1 MTIFFIIAVAVLLP
15 YRFIIRRANRQLMF
29 LQRYSATRVSADKAS
44 IIIAARNEEMNIGP
58 CLESLLAQDFP
69 REQMEIIVV
78 DDQSV
83 DGTAALVQRYAD
95 RGIRLISLGM
105 DEAFGKKAAIARG
118 IAAASHPIIITT
130 DADCSYS
137 TKWIN
142 TLLSFREKMDAVFV
156 AAPVQLKKEIS
167 LLDRFQSLDFM
178 ALQGITAA
186 GVSGKYLN
194 MCNGANLLYTKEGFS
209 AVNGF
214 EGIDHI
220 ASGDDMLLME
230 KINKAFPGGI
240 AYCFSEDAIVVT
252 EPAASWTAFI
262 QQRIRWSS
270 KATNYTS
277 FVIKATLLLVYLVN
291 AAVVYLLL
299 AGIFDF
305 QLMKCGLLLTLM
317 KTIVELPFMIRTARF
332 FNKSA
337 LIAWFIPFQPLH
349 ALYTVVAGTFGL
361 FSKYRWKGREVG

>member
-1 MTIFFIIAVAVLLP
+1 MTIFFIIAVALLLP

-29 LQRYSATRVSADKAS
+29 LKRYTATKVSADKAS
-44 IIIAARNEEMNIGP
+44 IIIAARNEEMNIEK
-58 CLESLLAQDFP
+58 CLESLLAQGFP

-83 DGTAALVQRYAD
+83 DQTAAIVKHYAD
-95 RGIRLISLGM
+95 RGIQLISLGK

-137 TKWIN
+137 NKWIN
-142 TLLSFREKMDAVFV
+142 TLLCYREKMDAVFV
-156 AAPVQLKKEIS
+156 AAPVQFRKEMN
-167 LLDRFQSLDFM
+167 LLERFQSLDFM

-194 MCNGANLLYTKEGFS
+194 MCNGANLLYTKEAFLQ
-209 AVNGF
+209 VRGF

-230 KINKAFPGGI
+230 KIDKAFPGGVD
-240 AYCFSEDAIVVT
+240 YCFSEGGIVVT
-252 EPAASWTAFI
+252 EPATTWSAFV

-270 KATNYTS
+270 KAKNYSS
-277 FVIKATLLLVYLVN
+277 FVTKAVLLLVYLLN
-291 AAVVYLLL
+291 AAVVSLLL
-299 AGIFDF
+299 AGIVDF
-305 QLMKCGLLLTLM
+305 QLLKYGLLLTLM
-317 KTIVELPFMIRTARF
+317 KTIVELPFMIRIARF
-332 FNKSA
+332 FNKSE

-361 FSKYRWKGREVG
+361 FSKYSWKGRDVV

>member
-1 MTIFFIIAVAVLLP
+1 MTIFFIIAVALLLP

-29 LQRYSATRVSADKAS
+29 MQRYTASQVSAEKAS
-44 IIIAARNEEMNIGP
+44 IIIAARNEETHIGP

-78 DDQSV
+78 DDQST
-83 DGTAALVQRYAD
+83 DGTAALVRSYAD
-95 RGIRLISLGM
+95 RGIRLISLGKE
-105 DEAFGKKAAIARG
+105 DAFGKKAAIARG
-118 IAAASHPIIITT
+118 IAAATHGIITTT

-137 TKWIN
+137 NKWIN
-142 TLLSFREKMDAVFV
+142 TLLSYREKMDAVFV
-156 AAPVQLKKEIS
+156 AAPVQFRKEIN

-194 MCNGANLLYTKEGFS
+194 MCNGANLLYTKEAFLQ
-209 AVNGF
+209 VRGF

-230 KINKAFPGGI
+230 KIDKAFPGGV

-252 EPAASWTAFI
+252 EPANSWAAFI

-270 KATNYTS
+270 KAKNYSNIFT
-277 FVIKATLLLVYLVN
+277 KLTLLLVYLVN
-291 AAVVYLLL
+291 AAVVALLL

-305 QLMKCGLLLTLM
+305 QLLKYGLLLTLM
-317 KTIVELPFMIRTARF
+317 KTIVELPFMIRIARF

-337 LIAWFIPFQPLH
+337 LIPWFIPIQPMH
-349 ALYTVVAGTFGL
+349 AFYTVMAGTFGL

>member
-1 MTIFFIIAVAVLLP
+1 
-15 YRFIIRRANRQLMF
+15 
-29 LQRYSATRVSADKAS
+29 
-44 IIIAARNEEMNIGP
+44 
-58 CLESLLAQDFP
+58 
-69 REQMEIIVV
+69 
-78 DDQSV
+78 
-83 DGTAALVQRYAD
+83 
-95 RGIRLISLGM
+95 
-105 DEAFGKKAAIARG
+105 
-118 IAAASHPIIITT
+118 
-130 DADCSYS
+130 
-137 TKWIN
+137 
-142 TLLSFREKMDAVFV
+142 MDAVFV
-156 AAPVQLKKEIS
+156 AAPVQFRKEIS

-186 GVSGKYLN
+186 GVSSKYLN
-194 MCNGANLLYTKEGFS
+194 MCNGANLLYTKEAFS

-230 KINKAFPGGI
+230 KIDKAFPGGI
-240 AYCFSEDAIVVT
+240 AYCFSQDAIVVT
-252 EPAASWTAFI
+252 EPASSWAAFI

-270 KATNYTS
+270 KAKNYTS

-291 AAVVYLLL
+291 AAVVSLLL

-305 QLMKCGLLLTLM
+305 QLLKYGLLFTLM

-337 LIAWFIPFQPLH
+337 LIPWFIPIQPLH

>member
-1 MTIFFIIAVAVLLP
+1 MTIFFIIAVALLLP
-15 YRFIIRRANRQLMF
+15 YRFIIRRANRQLIFM
-29 LQRYSATRVSADKAS
+29 QRFTASQVSADKAS
-44 IIIAARNEEMNIGP
+44 IIIAARNEETHIGP

-83 DGTAALVQRYAD
+83 DQTAAVVSSYAD
-95 RGIRLISLGM
+95 RGIRLISLGK

-118 IAAASHPIIITT
+118 IAAATHGIIITT

-137 TKWIN
+137 NKWLN
-142 TLLSFREKMDAVFV
+142 TLLSYREKMNAVFV
-156 AAPVQLKKEIS
+156 AAPVQFRKEIN

-186 GVSGKYLN
+186 GVSSKYLN
-194 MCNGANLLYTKEGFS
+194 MCNGANLLYAKEAFLQ
-209 AVNGF
+209 VRGF

-230 KINKAFPGGI
+230 KIDRAFPGGV

-252 EPAASWTAFI
+252 EPAASWAAFI

-270 KATNYTS
+270 KAKNYTS
-277 FVIKATLLLVYLVN
+277 IFTKLTLLLVYLVN
-291 AAVVYLLL
+291 AAVVSLLL

-305 QLMKCGLLLTLM
+305 QLLKYGLLLTLM
-317 KTIVELPFMIRTARF
+317 KTIVELPFMIRIARF

-337 LIAWFIPFQPLH
+337 LIAWFIPIQPLH
-349 ALYTVVAGTFGL
+349 ALYTIVAGTFGL

>member
-1 MTIFFIIAVAVLLP
+1 MTIFFIIAVALLLP
-15 YRFIIRRANRQLMF
+15 YRYIIRRANRQLMF
-29 LQRYSATRVSADKAS
+29 MQRYTATQVSAEKAS
-44 IIIAARNEEMNIGP
+44 IIIAARNEETHIGP

-83 DGTAALVQRYAD
+83 DQTAAIVKRYAD
-95 RGIRLISLGM
+95 RGIRLISLGKE
-105 DEAFGKKAAIARG
+105 DAFGKKAAIARG
-118 IAAASHPIIITT
+118 IAAATHGIIITT

-137 TKWIN
+137 NKWIN
-142 TLLSFREKMDAVFV
+142 TLLSYREKMDAIFI
-156 AAPVQLKKEIS
+156 AAPVQFRKEIN

-194 MCNGANLLYTKEGFS
+194 MCNGANLLYTKEAFLQ
-209 AVNGF
+209 VRGF

-230 KINKAFPGGI
+230 KIDKAFPGGV
-240 AYCFSEDAIVVT
+240 AYCFSEDAVVVT
-252 EPAASWTAFI
+252 EPANSWTAFI

-270 KATNYTS
+270 KAKNYSNIFT
-277 FVIKATLLLVYLVN
+277 KLTLLLVYLVN
-291 AAVVYLLL
+291 AAVVALLL
-299 AGIFDF
+299 TGIFDF
-305 QLMKCGLLLTLM
+305 QLLKYGLLLTLM
-317 KTIVELPFMIRTARF
+317 KTIVELPFMIRIARF

-337 LIAWFIPFQPLH
+337 LIPWFIPIQPMH
-349 ALYTVVAGTFGL
+349 AFYTVVAGTFGL

>member
-1 MTIFFIIAVAVLLP
+1 MTIFFIIAVALLLP

-29 LQRYSATRVSADKAS
+29 LKRYTATRVSADKAS

-58 CLESLLAQDFP
+58 CLDSLLAQDFP

-83 DGTAALVQRYAD
+83 DGTAALVRSYAD
-95 RGIRLISLGM
+95 RGIRLISLGK
-105 DEAFGKKAAIARG
+105 DESFGKKAAIAKG
-118 IAAASHPIIITT
+118 IAAAAHPIIITT
-130 DADCSYS
+130 DADCSFAPR
-137 TKWIN
+137 WLN
-142 TLLSFREKMDAVFV
+142 TMLSFREEMDAVFV
-156 AAPVQLKKEIS
+156 AAPVQFRKEKT

-194 MCNGANLLYTKEGFS
+194 MCNGANLLYTKEAFL

-230 KINKAFPGGI
+230 KIDKAFPGGI
-240 AYCFSEDAIVVT
+240 GYCYSKDAIVVT
-252 EPAASWTAFI
+252 EPAVSWAAFI

-270 KATNYTS
+270 KAKNYTS
-277 FVIKATLLLVYLVN
+277 VLIKATLLLVYLVN
-291 AAVVYLLL
+291 AAVVFMLL
-299 AGIFDF
+299 AGVFDL
-305 QLMKCGLLLTLM
+305 QLLKYGLLFTAM
-317 KTIVELPFMIRTARF
+317 KTMVELPFMIRIARF
-332 FNKSA
+332 FNKSI
-337 LIAWFIPFQPLH
+337 LITWFIPFQPLH

>member
-1 MTIFFIIAVAVLLP
+1 MTIFFIIAVALLLP

-29 LQRYSATRVSADKAS
+29 LKRYTATRVSADKAS
-44 IIIAARNEEMNIGP
+44 IIIAARNEEMNIGH
-58 CLESLLAQDFP
+58 CLDSLLAQDFP
-69 REQMEIIVV
+69 PSQMEIIVV

-83 DGTAALVQRYAD
+83 DGTAALVRSYAD
-95 RGIRLISLGM
+95 RGIRLISLGK

-130 DADCSYS
+130 DADCSF
-137 TKWIN
+137 TPRWLN
-142 TLLSFREKMDAVFV
+142 TMLSFREEMDAVFV
-156 AAPVQLKKEIS
+156 AAPVQFRKEMN

-194 MCNGANLLYTKEGFS
+194 MCNGANLLYTKGAFS

-230 KINKAFPGGI
+230 KINSTFPGGV

-252 EPAASWTAFI
+252 EPATSLAAFI

-270 KATNYTS
+270 KAKNYSSIVT
-277 FVIKATLLLVYLVN
+277 KAVLLLVYLLNGAMVF
-291 AAVVYLLL
+291 LLL
-299 AGIFDF
+299 AGAFDL
-305 QLMKCGLLLTLM
+305 QLLKYGLLLTAM
-317 KTIVELPFMIRTARF
+317 KTMVELPFMIRIAKF
-332 FNKSA
+332 FSKSA
-337 LIAWFIPFQPLH
+337 LIAWFIPIQPLH
-349 ALYTVVAGTFGL
+349 AFYTVVAGTFGL

>member
-1 MTIFFIIAVAVLLP
+1 MTILFIIFVALLLP

-44 IIIAARNEEMNIGP
+44 IIIAARNEEMNIGK
-58 CLESLLAQDFP
+58 CLDSLLAQDFP
-69 REQMEIIVV
+69 RSQMEIIVV
-78 DDQSV
+78 DDQS
-83 DGTAALVQRYAD
+83 DDQTAAIVSTYAD
-95 RGIRLISLGM
+95 KGIRLISVRNE
-105 DEAFGKKAAIARG
+105 EAFGKKAAIARG

-130 DADCSYS
+130 DADC
-137 TKWIN
+137 KFPPRWLN
-142 TLLSFREKMDAVFV
+142 TMLCFREDMDAVFV
-156 AAPVQLKKEIS
+156 AAPVQFRKEIS
-167 LLDRFQSLDFM
+167 LLERFQSLDFM

-194 MCNGANLLYTKEGFS
+194 MCNGANLLYTKEAFS

-230 KINKAFPGGI
+230 KINKAFPGGV
-240 AYCFSEDAIVVT
+240 AYCFSKDAIVVT
-252 EPAASWTAFI
+252 EPASSWAAFI

-270 KATNYTS
+270 KAKNYTS
-277 FVIKATLLLVYLVN
+277 FFIKATLLLVYLVN
-291 AAVVYLLL
+291 ASVVFLLL
-299 AGIFDF
+299 AGLFDV
-305 QLMKCGLLLTLM
+305 QLLKYGLLLTAM

-361 FSKYRWKGREVG
+361 FAKYRWKGRELS

>member
-1 MTIFFIIAVAVLLP
+1 MTILFIIAVALLLP
-15 YRFIIRRANRQLMF
+15 YRFIIRRANRQLIFM
-29 LQRYSATRVSADKAS
+29 QRFTASQVSADKAS
-44 IIIAARNEEMNIGP
+44 IIIAARNEETHIGP

-69 REQMEIIVV
+69 PSQMEIIVV

-83 DGTAALVQRYAD
+83 DGTAALVKSYAD
-95 RGIRLISLGM
+95 RGIRLISLGK

-118 IAAASHPIIITT
+118 IAAATHGIIITT

-137 TKWIN
+137 NKWIN
-142 TLLSFREKMDAVFV
+142 TLLCFREKMDAVFV
-156 AAPVQLKKEIS
+156 AAPVQFRKEIN

-194 MCNGANLLYTKEGFS
+194 MCNGANLLYTKEAFLQ
-209 AVNGF
+209 VRGF

-230 KINKAFPGGI
+230 KIDKAFPGGI
-240 AYCFSEDAIVVT
+240 NYCFSEDAIVVT
-252 EPAASWTAFI
+252 EPAVSWAAFI

-270 KATNYTS
+270 KAKNYTS
-277 FVIKATLLLVYLVN
+277 FVTKAVLLLVYLLN
-291 AAVVYLLL
+291 AAVVSLLL

-305 QLMKCGLLLTLM
+305 QLLKYGLLLTAM
-317 KTIVELPFMIRTARF
+317 KTIVELPFMIRIARF

-337 LIAWFIPFQPLH
+337 LIAWFIPIQPLH
-349 ALYTVVAGTFGL
+349 ALYTIVAGTFGL

>member
-1 MTIFFIIAVAVLLP
+1 MTIFFIIAVALLLP
-15 YRFIIRRANRQLMF
+15 YRFIIRRANRQLIFM
-29 LQRYSATRVSADKAS
+29 QRFTASQVSADKAS
-44 IIIAARNEEMNIGP
+44 IIIAARNEETHIGP

-83 DGTAALVQRYAD
+83 DQTAAVVSSYAD
-95 RGIRLISLGM
+95 RGIRLISLGK

-118 IAAASHPIIITT
+118 IAAATHGIIITT

-137 TKWIN
+137 NKWIN
-142 TLLSFREKMDAVFV
+142 TLLCFREKMDAVFV
-156 AAPVQLKKEIS
+156 AAPVQFRKEIN

-194 MCNGANLLYTKEGFS
+194 MCNGANLLYTKEAFLQ
-209 AVNGF
+209 VRGF

-230 KINKAFPGGI
+230 KIDRAFPGGV

-252 EPAASWTAFI
+252 EPAASWAAFI

-270 KATNYTS
+270 KAKNYTS
-277 FVIKATLLLVYLVN
+277 FFTKAVLLLVYLLN
-291 AAVVYLLL
+291 AAVVSLLL

-305 QLMKCGLLLTLM
+305 QLLKYGLLLTLM
-317 KTIVELPFMIRTARF
+317 KTIVELPFMIRIARF

-337 LIAWFIPFQPLH
+337 LIAWFIPIQPLH
-349 ALYTVVAGTFGL
+349 ALYTIVAGTFGL

>member
-1 MTIFFIIAVAVLLP
+1 MTIFFIIAVALLLP

-29 LQRYSATRVSADKAS
+29 MQRYTASQVSAEKAS
-44 IIIAARNEEMNIGP
+44 IIIAARNEETHIGP

-78 DDQSV
+78 DDQST
-83 DGTAALVQRYAD
+83 DGTAALVRSYAD
-95 RGIRLISLGM
+95 RGIRLISLGKE
-105 DEAFGKKAAIARG
+105 DAFGKKAAIARG
-118 IAAASHPIIITT
+118 IAAATHGIIITT

-137 TKWIN
+137 NKWIN
-142 TLLSFREKMDAVFV
+142 TLLSYREKMDAIFI
-156 AAPVQLKKEIS
+156 AAPVQFRKEIS

-194 MCNGANLLYTKEGFS
+194 MCNGANLLYTKEAFS

-230 KINKAFPGGI
+230 KIDKAFPGGV

-252 EPAASWTAFI
+252 EPANSWAAFI

-270 KATNYTS
+270 KAKNYSNIFT
-277 FVIKATLLLVYLVN
+277 KLTLLLVYLVN
-291 AAVVYLLL
+291 AAVVALLL

-305 QLMKCGLLLTLM
+305 QLLKYGLLLTLM
-317 KTIVELPFMIRTARF
+317 KTIVELPFMIRIARF

-337 LIAWFIPFQPLH
+337 LIPWFIPIQPMH
-349 ALYTVVAGTFGL
+349 AFYTVVAGTFGL

>member
-1 MTIFFIIAVAVLLP
+1 MTIVFIISVALLLP

-29 LQRYSATRVSADKAS
+29 MKRYTATKVSADKAS
-44 IIIAARNEEMNIGP
+44 IIIAARNEEMNIGK
-58 CLESLLAQDFP
+58 CLESLLSQDFP

-83 DGTAALVQRYAD
+83 DQTAAIVKRYAD
-95 RGIRLISLGM
+95 RGILLISLGKE
-105 DEAFGKKAAIARG
+105 DVYGKKAAIARG
-118 IAAASHPIIITT
+118 IAAAAHPIIITT

-137 TKWIN
+137 KKWIN

-156 AAPVQLKKEIS
+156 AAPVQFRKEIS
-167 LLDRFQSLDFM
+167 LLDSFQSLDFM

-186 GVSGKYLN
+186 GVSSNYLN
-194 MCNGANLLYTKEGFS
+194 MCNGANLLYTKEAFS

-230 KINKAFPGGI
+230 KIDKAFPGGI
-240 AYCFSEDAIVVT
+240 AYCFSQDAIVVT
-252 EPAASWTAFI
+252 EPASSWAAFI

-270 KATNYTS
+270 KAKNYTS

-291 AAVVYLLL
+291 AAVVALLL

-305 QLMKCGLLLTLM
+305 QLLKYGLFFTLM
-317 KTIVELPFMIRTARF
+317 KTIVELPFMIRIARF

-337 LIAWFIPFQPLH
+337 LIPWFIPIQPLH
-349 ALYTVVAGTFGL
+349 AFYTVVAGTFGL
-361 FSKYRWKGREVG
+361 FSKYSWKGREVG

>member
-1 MTIFFIIAVAVLLP
+1 MTIFFIIAVALLLP

-29 LQRYSATRVSADKAS
+29 MQRFTAFQVSADKAS
-44 IIIAARNEEMNIGP
+44 IIIAARNEETHIGP

-69 REQMEIIVV
+69 PSQMEIIVV

-83 DGTAALVQRYAD
+83 DGTAALVKSYAD
-95 RGIRLISLGM
+95 RGIRMISLGK
-105 DEAFGKKAAIARG
+105 DEVFGKKAAIARG
-118 IAAASHPIIITT
+118 IAAATHGIIITT
-130 DADCSYS
+130 DADCSYPK
-137 TKWIN
+137 KWIN
-142 TLLSFREKMDAVFV
+142 TLLCFREKMDAVFV
-156 AAPVQLKKEIS
+156 AAPVQFRKEIN

-194 MCNGANLLYTKEGFS
+194 MCNGANLLYTKEAFLQ
-209 AVNGF
+209 VRGF

-230 KINKAFPGGI
+230 KIDKAFPGGV

-252 EPAASWTAFI
+252 EPAASWVAFI

-270 KATNYTS
+270 KAKNYSSIFT
-277 FVIKATLLLVYLVN
+277 KLTLLLVYLLN
-291 AAVVYLLL
+291 AAVVSLLL

-305 QLMKCGLLLTLM
+305 QLLKYGLLLTLM
-317 KTIVELPFMIRTARF
+317 KTIVELPFMIRIARF

-337 LIAWFIPFQPLH
+337 LIAWFIPIQPLH
-349 ALYTVVAGTFGL
+349 ALYTVMAGTFGL

>member
-1 MTIFFIIAVAVLLP
+1 MTIFFIIAVALLLP
-15 YRFIIRRANRQLMF
+15 YRYIIRRANRQLMF
-29 LQRYSATRVSADKAS
+29 MQRYTATQVSAEKAS
-44 IIIAARNEEMNIGP
+44 IIIAARNEETHIGP

-83 DGTAALVQRYAD
+83 DQTAAIVKRYAD
-95 RGIRLISLGM
+95 RGIRLISLGKE
-105 DEAFGKKAAIARG
+105 DAFGKKAAIARG
-118 IAAASHPIIITT
+118 IAAATHGIIITT

-137 TKWIN
+137 NKWIN
-142 TLLSFREKMDAVFV
+142 TLLSYREKMDAVFV
-156 AAPVQLKKEIS
+156 AAPVQFRKEIN

-194 MCNGANLLYTKEGFS
+194 MCNGANLLYTKEAFLQ
-209 AVNGF
+209 VRGF

-230 KINKAFPGGI
+230 KIDKAFPGGV
-240 AYCFSEDAIVVT
+240 AYCFSEDAVVVT
-252 EPAASWTAFI
+252 EPANSWTAFI

-270 KATNYTS
+270 KAKNYSNIFT
-277 FVIKATLLLVYLVN
+277 KLTLLLVYLVN
-291 AAVVYLLL
+291 AAVVALLL
-299 AGIFDF
+299 TGIFDF
-305 QLMKCGLLLTLM
+305 QLLKYGLLLTLM
-317 KTIVELPFMIRTARF
+317 KTIVELPFMIRIARF

-337 LIAWFIPFQPLH
+337 LIPWFIPIQPMH
-349 ALYTVVAGTFGL
+349 AFYTVVAGTFGL

>member
-1 MTIFFIIAVAVLLP
+1 MTIFFIIAVVLLLP

-29 LQRYSATRVSADKAS
+29 MQRYTASQVSAEKAS
-44 IIIAARNEEMNIGP
+44 IIIAARNEETHIGP

-78 DDQSV
+78 DDQST
-83 DGTAALVQRYAD
+83 DGTAALVRSYAD
-95 RGIRLISLGM
+95 RGIRLISLGKE
-105 DEAFGKKAAIARG
+105 DAFGKKAAIARG
-118 IAAASHPIIITT
+118 IAAATHGIIITT

-137 TKWIN
+137 NKWIN
-142 TLLSFREKMDAVFV
+142 TLLSYREKMDAVFV
-156 AAPVQLKKEIS
+156 AAPVQFRKEIS

-194 MCNGANLLYTKEGFS
+194 MCNGANLLYTKEAFLQ
-209 AVNGF
+209 VRGF

-230 KINKAFPGGI
+230 KIDKAFPGGV

-252 EPAASWTAFI
+252 EPANSWAAFI

-270 KATNYTS
+270 KAKNYSNIFT
-277 FVIKATLLLVYLVN
+277 KLTLLLVYLVN
-291 AAVVYLLL
+291 AAVVALLL

-305 QLMKCGLLLTLM
+305 QLLKYGLLLTLM
-317 KTIVELPFMIRTARF
+317 KTIVELPFMIRIARF

-337 LIAWFIPFQPLH
+337 LIPWFIPIQPMH
-349 ALYTVVAGTFGL
+349 AFYTVVAGTFGL

>member
-1 MTIFFIIAVAVLLP
+1 MTIFFIIAVVLLLP
-15 YRFIIRRANRQLMF
+15 YRYIIRRANRQLMF
-29 LQRYSATRVSADKAS
+29 MQRYTATQVSAEKAS
-44 IIIAARNEEMNIGP
+44 IIIAARNEETHIGP

-78 DDQSV
+78 DDQST
-83 DGTAALVQRYAD
+83 DGTAALVRSYAD
-95 RGIRLISLGM
+95 RGIRLISLGKE
-105 DEAFGKKAAIARG
+105 DAFGKKAAIARG
-118 IAAASHPIIITT
+118 IAAATHGIIITT

-137 TKWIN
+137 NKWIN

-156 AAPVQLKKEIS
+156 AAPVQFRKEIS

-186 GVSGKYLN
+186 GVSSKYLN
-194 MCNGANLLYTKEGFS
+194 MCNGANLLYTKEAFS

-230 KINKAFPGGI
+230 KIDKAFPGGI
-240 AYCFSEDAIVVT
+240 NYCFSEDAIVVT
-252 EPAASWTAFI
+252 EPAASWAAFI

-270 KATNYTS
+270 KAKNYSNIFT
-277 FVIKATLLLVYLVN
+277 KLTLLLVYLVN
-291 AAVVYLLL
+291 AAVVALLL

-305 QLMKCGLLLTLM
+305 QLLKYGLLLTLM
-317 KTIVELPFMIRTARF
+317 KTIVELPFMIRIARF

-337 LIAWFIPFQPLH
+337 LIPWFIPIQPMH
-349 ALYTVVAGTFGL
+349 AFYTVVAGTFGL

>member
-1 MTIFFIIAVAVLLP
+1 MTIFFIIAVALLLP
-15 YRFIIRRANRQLMF
+15 YRYIIRRANRQLMF
-29 LQRYSATRVSADKAS
+29 MQRYTATQVSAEKAS
-44 IIIAARNEEMNIGP
+44 IIIAARNEETHIGP

-83 DGTAALVQRYAD
+83 DQTAALVRSYAD
-95 RGIRLISLGM
+95 RGIRLISLGKE
-105 DEAFGKKAAIARG
+105 DAFGKKAAIARG
-118 IAAASHPIIITT
+118 IAAATHGIIITT

-137 TKWIN
+137 NKWIN
-142 TLLSFREKMDAVFV
+142 TLLYYREKMDAVFV
-156 AAPVQLKKEIS
+156 AAPVQFRKEIS

-194 MCNGANLLYTKEGFS
+194 MCNGANLLYTKEAFS

-230 KINKAFPGGI
+230 KIDKAFPGGI
-240 AYCFSEDAIVVT
+240 NYCFSEDAIVVT
-252 EPAASWTAFI
+252 EPAASWAAFI

-270 KATNYTS
+270 KAKNYSSIFT
-277 FVIKATLLLVYLVN
+277 KLTLLLVYLVN
-291 AAVVYLLL
+291 AAVVALLL

-305 QLMKCGLLLTLM
+305 QLLKYGLLLTLM
-317 KTIVELPFMIRTARF
+317 KTIVELPFMIRIARF

-337 LIAWFIPFQPLH
+337 LIPWFIPIQPMH
-349 ALYTVVAGTFGL
+349 AFYTVVAGTFGL

>member
-1 MTIFFIIAVAVLLP
+1 MIIFFITAVALLLP

-29 LQRYSATRVSADKAS
+29 LKRYTATKVSADKAS
-44 IIIAARNEEMNIGP
+44 IIIAARNEEMNIGK
-58 CLESLLAQDFP
+58 CMESLLSQDFP

-78 DDQSV
+78 DDHSSDSTAAMVHRFADQGVQLVQMEDQSV
-83 DGTAALVQRYAD
+83 
-95 RGIRLISLGM
+95 
-105 DEAFGKKAAIARG
+105 FGKKAAIARG
-118 IAAASHPIIITT
+118 IASATHDIIITT
-130 DADCSYS
+130 DADCSYP

-142 TLLSFREKMDAVFV
+142 TLLSYREKMDAVFV
-156 AAPVQLKKEIS
+156 AAPVQFRKEIN

-194 MCNGANLLYTKEGFS
+194 MCNGANLLYTKEAFLQ
-209 AVNGF
+209 VRGF

-230 KINKAFPGGI
+230 KIDKAFPDGV

-252 EPAASWTAFI
+252 EPAATWSAFI

-270 KATNYTS
+270 KAKNYTS
-277 FVIKATLLLVYLVN
+277 FVTKAVLLLVYLLN
-291 AAVVYLLL
+291 AAVVSLLL
-299 AGIFDF
+299 AGAFD
-305 QLMKCGLLLTLM
+305 LECLKYGLLLITM
-317 KTIVELPFMIRTARF
+317 KTIVELPFMIRIARF

-361 FSKYRWKGREVG
+361 FSKYSWKGREVG

>member
-1 MTIFFIIAVAVLLP
+1 MTIFFIIAVALLLP
-15 YRFIIRRANRQLMF
+15 YRYIIRRANRQLMF
-29 LQRYSATRVSADKAS
+29 MQRYTATQVSAEKAS
-44 IIIAARNEEMNIGP
+44 IIIAARNEETHIGP

-83 DGTAALVQRYAD
+83 DQTAALIRSYAD
-95 RGIRLISLGM
+95 RGIRLISLGKE
-105 DEAFGKKAAIARG
+105 DAFGKKAAIARG
-118 IAAASHPIIITT
+118 IAAASYPIIITT

-137 TKWIN
+137 SKWLN
-142 TLLSFREKMDAVFV
+142 TLLSYREKMDAVFV
-156 AAPVQLKKEIS
+156 AAPVQFRKEIN

-194 MCNGANLLYTKEGFS
+194 MCNGANLLYTKEAFS

-230 KINKAFPGGI
+230 KIGKAFPGGV

-252 EPAASWTAFI
+252 EPANSWTAFI

-270 KATNYTS
+270 KAKNYSNIFT
-277 FVIKATLLLVYLVN
+277 KLTLLLVYLVN
-291 AAVVYLLL
+291 AAVVALLL

-305 QLMKCGLLLTLM
+305 QLLKYGLLLTLM
-317 KTIVELPFMIRTARF
+317 KTIVELPFMIRIARF

-337 LIAWFIPFQPLH
+337 LIPWFIPIQPMH
-349 ALYTVVAGTFGL
+349 AFYTVVAGTFGL

>member
-1 MTIFFIIAVAVLLP
+1 MTIFFIIAVALLLP
-15 YRFIIRRANRQLMF
+15 YRYIIRRANRQLMF
-29 LQRYSATRVSADKAS
+29 MQRYTATQVSAEKAS
-44 IIIAARNEEMNIGP
+44 IIIAARNEETHIGP

-83 DGTAALVQRYAD
+83 DQTAAIVKRYAD
-95 RGIRLISLGM
+95 RGIRLISLGKE
-105 DEAFGKKAAIARG
+105 DAFGKKAAIARG
-118 IAAASHPIIITT
+118 IAAATHGIIITT

-137 TKWIN
+137 NKWIN

-156 AAPVQLKKEIS
+156 AAPVQFRKEIN

-186 GVSGKYLN
+186 GVSSKYLN
-194 MCNGANLLYTKEGFS
+194 MCNGANLLYTKEAFLQ
-209 AVNGF
+209 VRGF

-230 KINKAFPGGI
+230 KIDKAFPGGV

-252 EPAASWTAFI
+252 EPASSWAAFI

-270 KATNYTS
+270 KAKNYS
-277 FVIKATLLLVYLVN
+277 SI
-291 AAVVYLLL
+291 
-299 AGIFDF
+299 DF
-305 QLMKCGLLLTLM
+305 QLLKYGLLLTLM
-317 KTIVELPFMIRTARF
+317 KTIVELPFMIRIARF

-337 LIAWFIPFQPLH
+337 LIPWFIPIQPMH
-349 ALYTVVAGTFGL
+349 AFYTVVAGTFGL

>member
-1 MTIFFIIAVAVLLP
+1 MTILFIIAVALLLP
-15 YRFIIRRANRQLMF
+15 YRFIIRRANRQLIFM
-29 LQRYSATRVSADKAS
+29 QRFTASQVSADKAS
-44 IIIAARNEEMNIGP
+44 IIIAARNEETHIGP

-69 REQMEIIVV
+69 PSQMEIIVV

-83 DGTAALVQRYAD
+83 DGTAALVRSYAD
-95 RGIRLISLGM
+95 RGIRLISLGK

-118 IAAASHPIIITT
+118 IAAATHGIIITT

-137 TKWIN
+137 NKWIN
-142 TLLSFREKMDAVFV
+142 TLLCFREKMDAVFV
-156 AAPVQLKKEIS
+156 AAPVQFRKEIN
-167 LLDRFQSLDFM
+167 LLDRLQSLDFM

-194 MCNGANLLYTKEGFS
+194 MCNGANLLYTKEAFLQ
-209 AVNGF
+209 VRGF

-230 KINKAFPGGI
+230 KIDRAFPGGV

-252 EPAASWTAFI
+252 EPAASWAAFI

-270 KATNYTS
+270 KAKNYTS
-277 FVIKATLLLVYLVN
+277 FVTKAVLLLVYLLN
-291 AAVVYLLL
+291 AAVVSLLL

-305 QLMKCGLLLTLM
+305 QLLKYGLLLTAM
-317 KTIVELPFMIRTARF
+317 KTIVELPFMIRIARF

-337 LIAWFIPFQPLH
+337 LIAWFIPIQPLH
-349 ALYTVVAGTFGL
+349 ALYTIVAGTFGL

>member
-1 MTIFFIIAVAVLLP
+1 MTILFIIAVALLLP
-15 YRFIIRRANRQLMF
+15 YRFIIRRANRQLIFM
-29 LQRYSATRVSADKAS
+29 QRFTASQVSADKAS
-44 IIIAARNEEMNIGP
+44 IIIAARNEETHIGP

-83 DGTAALVQRYAD
+83 DQTAAVVSSYAD
-95 RGIRLISLGM
+95 RGIRLISLGK

-118 IAAASHPIIITT
+118 IAAATHGIIITT

-137 TKWIN
+137 NKWIN
-142 TLLSFREKMDAVFV
+142 TLLCFREKMDAVFV
-156 AAPVQLKKEIS
+156 AAPVQFRKEIN

-194 MCNGANLLYTKEGFS
+194 MCNGANLLYTKEAFLQ
-209 AVNGF
+209 VRGF

-230 KINKAFPGGI
+230 KIDRAFPGGV

-252 EPAASWTAFI
+252 EPAASWAAFI

-270 KATNYTS
+270 KAKNYTS
-277 FVIKATLLLVYLVN
+277 FVTKAVLLLVYLLN
-291 AAVVYLLL
+291 AAVVSLLL

-305 QLMKCGLLLTLM
+305 QLLKYGLMLTAM
-317 KTIVELPFMIRTARF
+317 KTIVELPFMIRIARF

-337 LIAWFIPFQPLH
+337 LIAWFIPIQPLH
-349 ALYTVVAGTFGL
+349 ALYTIVAGTFGL

>member
-1 MTIFFIIAVAVLLP
+1 MVILFIISVALLLP

-29 LQRYSATRVSADKAS
+29 LKRYTATKVSADKVS
-44 IIIAARNEEMNIGP
+44 IIIAARNEEMNIGQ

-83 DGTAALVQRYAD
+83 DQTVAIVGSYAD
-95 RGIRLISLGM
+95 RGIRLISLGKE
-105 DEAFGKKAAIARG
+105 DAYGKKAAIARG
-118 IAAASHPIIITT
+118 IAAAAHPIIITT

-137 TKWIN
+137 RKWIN
-142 TLLSFREKMDAVFV
+142 TLLCFREKMDAVFV
-156 AAPVQLKKEIS
+156 AAPVQFRKEIN

-186 GVSGKYLN
+186 GVSSKYLN
-194 MCNGANLLYTKEGFS
+194 MCNGANLRYTKEAFS

-230 KINKAFPGGI
+230 KIDKAFPGGI
-240 AYCFSEDAIVVT
+240 AYCFSQDAIVVT
-252 EPAASWTAFI
+252 EPAASWSAFI

-270 KATNYTS
+270 KAKNYTS

-291 AAVVYLLL
+291 AAVVSLLL

-305 QLMKCGLLLTLM
+305 QLLKYGLLFTLM

-337 LIAWFIPFQPLH
+337 LIPWFIPIQPLH
-349 ALYTVVAGTFGL
+349 AFYTVVAGTFGL
-361 FSKYRWKGREVG
+361 FSKYSWKGREVV